1 MSEIRGK
8 IRLEE
13 GALFG
18 TSHHLRLRNCLH
30 MAIGKHAV
38 AGAVTFI
45 IDILPVI
52 RIKEIVSFI
61 RCSVNRI
68 AGPPLRIHED
78 DPPG

>member
-30 MAIGKHAV
+30 MTIGEHAV
-38 AGAVTFI
+38 AGAVAFI
-45 IDILPVI
+45 IDILPVS
-52 RIKEIVSFI
+52 RIKEIISLI
-61 RCSVNRI
+61 GCGIDGI
-68 AGPPLRIHED
+68 AGPTLRIHED